1 MKRVIATQNLVVGPA
16 RMKINTAKIQ
26 FNEQNTPVAEKFDDV
41 YFSND
46 DGAAETHHVF
56 IQGNDLINRFKH
68 YKKPLF
74 IIAET
79 GFGTGLNCAIAIE
92 IFNKFRLDNPNHVL
106 KRLQIISVEKYP
118 LSAPDLSAA
127 LAKQPSSETFKTAL
141 LAQYPNLIGGAHR
154 LTFGA
159 VTIDLWLGDAL
170 EMFDAMMNSTQH
182 KVDAWFLDGFA
193 PSKNPDMWSQ
203 ALFEKMA
210 ALSSNKAS
218 LATFTAAGFVRRGLI
233 EAGFSMRKTPGFGR
247 KRDMLVGEY
256 VPKLDFYSVNGYKN
270 IAIVGAGLA
279 GANAALALAKR
290 GCNITLFDKNDIAS
304 GASGNPQGGFY
315 PQLHAQVSNP
325 STIQALSFDY
335 AKRCYQSLLDSSF
348 TFEHDFC
355 GVLQLAFSD
364 NVKERHQKMKI
375 NTPWPDTLIRP
386 VNQDEASAIAA
397 VPLEIGGMFLP
408 QGGWISPPSLVK
420 ALLDAAASLGN
431 LQIVTN
437 ANIDLL
443 EEKNG
448 KVHVNA
454 NNTSYEFDHL
464 VMASG
469 SHTDSFSH
477 YAHLPFGKTRGQVES
492 IPTNDEIAKL
502 QTVLCH
508 KGYFAPKM
516 HHRHA
521 LGSTYKR
528 DDITT
533 EYQIDDTHTNM
544 KTHKKALPN
553 TGFIDSLQNEF
564 IGRAATRMTLPD
576 HQPVVGIVKDENDS
590 GCFSVLSGLG
600 SRGLTTA
607 PLMAEILACELFA
620 EPIPI
625 VQNLYDAVHNT
636 RFAKRAAKRS

>member
-1 MKRVIATQNLVVGPA
+1 
-16 RMKINTAKIQ
+16 MKINTAKIQ
-26 FNEQNTPVAEKFDDV
+26 FNEQNTPVAEEFDDV

-46 DGAAETHHVF
+46 DGAAETHYVF

-68 YKKPLF
+68 CDKPLF

-79 GFGTGLNCAIAIE
+79 GFGTGLNCAIAVE

-118 LSAPDLSAA
+118 LSAPDLSIA
-127 LAKQPSSETFKTAL
+127 LTKQPSSQAFKSAL
-141 LAQYPNLIGGAHR
+141 LSQYPNLIGGAHR

-159 VTIDLWLGDAL
+159 VSIDLWLGDAI
-170 EMFDAMMNSTQH
+170 EMFDAMMSSTQD

-203 ALFEKMA
+203 ALFERMA
-210 ALSSNKAS
+210 ALSCNKAT

-233 EAGFSMRKTPGFGR
+233 EAGFTMRKAPGYGR

-256 VPKLDFYSVNGYKN
+256 TPKLPPRSVNNHNN
-270 IAIVGAGLA
+270 IAIIGGGLA

-335 AKRCYQSLLDSSF
+335 AKRSYQSLLNSRF

-364 NVKERHQKMKI
+364 NVKERHQKMKT
-375 NTPWPDTLIRP
+375 NKPWPDTLIHP
-386 VNQDEASAIAA
+386 VTQQEASTIAA

-420 ALLDAAASLGN
+420 ALLNAASAICKLT
-431 LQIVTN
+431 IVTN
-437 ANIDLL
+437 TNINVL

-448 KVHVNA
+448 KVRVNA
-454 NNTSYEFDHL
+454 KNINYEFDHL

-469 SHTDSFSH
+469 SHTDAFSH

-492 IPTNDEIAKL
+492 IPTNDDIAQL

-516 HHRHA
+516 NNRHA

-533 EYQIDDTHTNM
+533 EYQIDDTHINLR
-544 KTHKKALPN
+544 THKKALPN
-553 TGFIDSLQNEF
+553 TAFIDSLQNEF
-564 IGRAATRMTLPD
+564 TGRAATRMTLPD

-607 PLMAEILACELFA
+607 PLMAEILASELFA
-620 EPIPI
+620 EPIPMA
-625 VQNLYDAVHNT
+625 QNLYDAVHNT
-636 RFAKRAAKRS
+636 RFAKRAAKRG